1 MELNY
6 HIPDVGKSLKE
17 CLETIAIDHNLYGL
31 NSLRSGGATLLHCN
45 PNLSQRVL
53 RQASR
58 TMEVRYCERYI
69 YILED
74 VSKLLQVTSQLG
86 L

>member
-1 MELNY
+1 MELNC

-17 CLETIAIDHNLYGL
+17 CLETIAVDHNLYGL
-31 NSLRSGGATLLHCN
+31 NSLRSGGATSALSCN
-45 PNLSQRVL
+45 PNRSERVL

-69 YILED
+69 NIF
-74 VSKLLQVTSQLG
+74 SKMFLSFCK
-86 L
+86 